1 MFAVGIWNPVA
12 ERGQTLS
19 FKLEFM
25 KFIAI
30 MVFSEST
37 QILKSYQ
44 KFMAL
49 STAGGF
55 NKLRFSVL
63 NVGNKKG
70 HSEVFDLLDFRRE
83 NESLKSYSN
92 GILMAVLIDWFSFSF
107 FFISYKPIDENF
119 WDFLMRKIADT
130 NHWSFCALDPW
141 VLGITFAY
149 NIQFEDFQ

>member
-1 MFAVGIWNPVA
+1 
-12 ERGQTLS
+12 
-19 FKLEFM
+19 
-25 KFIAI
+25 

-37 QILKSYQ
+37 QILKSCQ

-83 NESLKSYSN
+83 NESLESYSN
-92 GILMAVLIDWFSFSF
+92 GILMAVLID
-107 FFISYKPIDENF
+107 
-119 WDFLMRKIADT
+119 
-130 NHWSFCALDPW
+130 
-141 VLGITFAY
+141 
-149 NIQFEDFQ
+149 